1 MKFVIYR
8 KTWFN
13 RQSEKKQNEM
23 REKAREYSRN
33 RYHNLLVAV
42 H

>member
-1 MKFVIYR
+1 MKVVIYR